1 MATIKF
7 TRGCVYQF
15 DPSSGGGGSGA
26 PSIIKVSPPISK
38 YGESPVLLV
47 GVQTSEQD
55 LVLPVVTL
63 DNLKIM
69 YTFGED
75 FGAFNI
81 IGTALL
87 GSAGGNGDALG
98 SAVKWFAANRVTR
111 KKAPIQV
118 SLGGG
123 GSYQIFVTGLN
134 IAEADTEFHIQPF
147 VITGQIAKAP

>member
-15 DPSSGGGGSGA
+15 TPSGSAGGGGS
-26 PSIIKVSPPISK
+26 SIIKVSPPISS
-38 YGESPVLLV
+38 YGSSPVLLV

-63 DNLKIM
+63 DNFKLL

-87 GSAGGNGDALG
+87 GSVGGNGDALG
-98 SAVKWFAANRVTR
+98 KVIKWFSANRVTR
-111 KKAPIQV
+111 KKNPIQV
-118 SLGGG
+118 SMGGG
-123 GSYQIFVTGLN
+123 GSYKVYVTGLN
-134 IAEADTEFHIQPF
+134 IAEADAEYHIQPF
-147 VITGQIAKAP
+147 VINCIIAKAP